1 MPGGHQP
8 VAAVVPFA
16 GQHHNPPPAAFT
28 QQELGRL
35 GNPPASRV
43 HELGDRNPMV
53 FGGLTV
59 QLCDLRRGY
68 NSHVE
73 GTFFYVGR
81 TPPKCSY
88 VYLVYLVYLVCL
100 KDLRPGKWTK
110 KTK

>member
-1 MPGGHQP
+1 
-8 VAAVVPFA
+8 
-16 GQHHNPPPAAFT
+16 
-28 QQELGRL
+28 
-35 GNPPASRV
+35 
-43 HELGDRNPMV
+43 MV

-88 VYLVYLVYLVCL
+88 VYLVYLVFLVYLVCL
-100 KDLRPGKWTK
+100 EDLRPGNRTK